1 LTFVAIPLS
10 ISSFTN
16 HRPANVSRKK
26 NSRQW
31 ARLRILC
38 YAGMDLMMIV
48 QDAFGLVRELVP
60 NDGARLVLRAP
71 AVDASPLAPS
81 GEASTAVV
89 AQVLPP
95 PTEYV
100 FTDHAHFGAADA
112 GHLPAHVLEVPLAT
126 MGQARGTITLWRD
139 GPAFDEDDEDDLRR
153 VATYCEYALR
163 HAPELA
169 AGSAGIVED
178 EAMLL
183 ATVDGQVL
191 YLSDSAGAILD
202 QLAAQERQAFDRR
215 TLPPFCQRLV
225 DSVVHGDR
233 YPWLLPLGMLTMAGG
248 VLEARAQWMS
258 AGGAAA
264 LHADGSSSHRTV
276 GIFMKFVVPLPLRI
290 WRALGSVELSPQ
302 QTEVAFWMG
311 VGGGREAARSRMDVS
326 DAVLR
331 DCVKAVYE
339 KFGCTSEAGLLAILR
354 PAISRM

>member
-1 LTFVAIPLS
+1 
-10 ISSFTN
+10 
-16 HRPANVSRKK
+16 VSRKK

-38 YAGMDLMMIV
+38 YAGMDLMTIV

-60 NDGARLVLRAP
+60 NTCARLALRAP
-71 AVDASPLAPS
+71 LVDVSPLAS
-81 GEASTAVV
+81 GA

-100 FTDHAHFGAADA
+100 FVDHAGASADA
-112 GHLPAHVLEVPLAT
+112 GAHALEAALETGGRP
-126 MGQARGTITLWRD
+126 RGTVTLWRD
-139 GPAFDEDDEDDLRR
+139 GSAFDADDEEDLRR
-153 VATYCEYALR
+153 VATYFEHALR
-163 HAPELA
+163 HAPELT
-169 AGSAGIVED
+169 AGGAGVVED

-191 YLSDSAGAILD
+191 YLSDSAAAILD
-202 QLAAQERQAFDRR
+202 ALAAQEGHAFDRR

-225 DSVVHGDR
+225 DSVVHGER
-233 YPWLLPLGMLTMAGG
+233 YPWLLPLGTLTMAGG
-248 VLEARAQWMS
+248 VLETRAQWMS

-264 LHADGSSSHRTV
+264 LHAGDGAGHRTV

-302 QTEVAFWMG
+302 QSEVAFWMG
-311 VGGGREAARSRMDVS
+311 VGGGREAARANMEVS

-339 KFGCTSEAGLLAILR
+339 KFGCSSEAGLLEQLR
-354 PAISRM
+354 PSVTRF